1 MKKSTEILSLF
12 SAAIFGITACQQALN
27 HEGQQPSAKTH
38 TVTIT
43 AGMPQTKTVACIG
56 EDNVVKYEW
65 TAEDTEAGKF
75 HIYENGVEAQT
86 VSAVLNEG
94 LMSISATFAGE
105 AVGEAEYS
113 GYFNSGV
120 QSRQKTFSE
129 GYDQDSD
136 VLVAQVTS
144 GNVSEGIKFPFKRE
158 TAFAK
163 ITLKGLT
170 AGVSVGKVTVEAL
183 DGTTVL
189 AADYDRT
196 GGFSANAVS
205 KIELEG
211 PVAIYGQE
219 AVVWLASLPFENVNL
234 RITVETVDGEGN
246 AAVFQKELSKA
257 VSLERNNVTGLTVAL
272 EPEVPVTIPEKIY
285 LLGSGVDVNGMKTNW
300 DPKNPAEVEVV
311 DGEATLVITTTK
323 NESLNVYTA
332 TPQECTAAGDDA
344 MWGLVNETSIVP
356 LSMDSSMFG
365 KIQGLKNKCYLEIP
379 YAGTWTIKY
388 TEGITKA
395 TVTYVSLYAPEV
407 TPEKIY
413 MLGNSVVVNG
423 NVVPNWDPQAPS
435 AIFDVVDGEAMLV
448 IRYEGKDPVDLN
460 VYIATPE
467 QIEAAN
473 NDGKLWDA
481 VATTS
486 IVPLSMESSE
496 WGKVQRLKNKCFLT
510 IPYAGI
516 WTIKYTEGITKATV
530 TYESLY
536 APEVI
541 PAKIYLLG
549 SDVDV
554 NGKKTNWDPKNPT
567 AVVDVVDG
575 EATLVITTTKNELL
589 NVYTATPEQI
599 EAADKDDT
607 LWNNEVGPIG
617 TTSVVPLSMDSSMF
631 GKIQGLKNKCYLEI
645 PYAGIWTIKYTDGIS
660 LATVMYKSSAGE

>member
-27 HEGQQPSAKTH
+27 YEGQQPSAKTH

-65 TAEDTEAGKF
+65 TAEDAEDGKF

-86 VSAVLNEG
+86 VYAVLNEG

-105 AVGEAEYS
+105 AVEEAEYS

-120 QSRQKTFSE
+120 QSRQKTSSE

-196 GGFSANAVS
+196 DGFSANAVS

-211 PVAIYGQE
+211 PVAISGQE

-246 AAVFQKELSKA
+246 AAAVFQKELSKA

-285 LLGSGVDVNGMKTNW
+285 ILGSDVDVNGMKTNW

-395 TVTYVSLYAPEV
+395 TVTY
-407 TPEKIY
+407 
-413 MLGNSVVVNG
+413 
-423 NVVPNWDPQAPS
+423 
-435 AIFDVVDGEAMLV
+435 
-448 IRYEGKDPVDLN
+448 
-460 VYIATPE
+460 
-467 QIEAAN
+467 
-473 NDGKLWDA
+473 
-481 VATTS
+481 
-486 IVPLSMESSE
+486 
-496 WGKVQRLKNKCFLT
+496 
-510 IPYAGI
+510 
-516 WTIKYTEGITKATV
+516 
-530 TYESLY
+530 ESLY

-554 NGKKTNWDPKNPT
+554 NGMKTNWDPKNPT

>member
-1 MKKSTEILSLF
+1 MKISTEILSLF

-65 TAEDTEAGKF
+65 TAEDAEAGKF

-144 GNVSEGIKFPFKRE
+144 GNVSEEIKFPFKRE

-163 ITLKGLT
+163 ITLKGFT

-196 GGFSANAVS
+196 DGFSANAVS

-211 PVAIYGQE
+211 PVAISGQE

-272 EPEVPVTIPEKIY
+272 EPEVPVTIPKKIY
-285 LLGSGVDVNGMKTNW
+285 LLGSDVDVNGMKTNW
-300 DPKNPAEVEVV
+300 LPKNPTAVVDVV

-323 NESLNVYTA
+323 NELLNVYTA
-332 TPQECTAAGDDA
+332 SPQECTAAGDDP
-344 MWGLVNETSIVP
+344 MWGLVNE
-356 LSMDSSMFG
+356 
-365 KIQGLKNKCYLEIP
+365 
-379 YAGTWTIKY
+379 
-388 TEGITKA
+388 
-395 TVTYVSLYAPEV
+395 
-407 TPEKIY
+407 
-413 MLGNSVVVNG
+413 
-423 NVVPNWDPQAPS
+423 
-435 AIFDVVDGEAMLV
+435 
-448 IRYEGKDPVDLN
+448 
-460 VYIATPE
+460 
-467 QIEAAN
+467 
-473 NDGKLWDA
+473 
-481 VATTS
+481 TS

-496 WGKVQRLKNKCFLT
+496 WGKVQGLKNKCYLE

-541 PAKIYLLG
+541 PEKIYLLG
-549 SDVDV
+549 SNVDV
-554 NGKKTNWDPKNPT
+554 NGMKTNWDPKNPS
-567 AVVDVVDG
+567 AVVDVHDG
-575 EATLVITTTKNELL
+575 EATLVIKYEGTDPVSL

-599 EAADKDDT
+599 EAADKDGT
-607 LWNNEVGPIG
+607 LWNGEVGPINA
-617 TTSVVPLSMDSSMF
+617 TSIVPLSMDRSMF
-631 GKIQGLKNKCYLEI
+631 GKIQGLKNKCYLTI
-645 PYAGIWTIKYTDGIS
+645 PYTGIWTIKYTDGIS
-660 LATVMYKSSAGE
+660 LATVIYESIAGE

>member
-1 MKKSTEILSLF
+1 MKISTEILSLF

-65 TAEDTEAGKF
+65 TAEDAEAGKF

-144 GNVSEGIKFPFKRE
+144 GNVSEEIKFPFKRE

-163 ITLKGLT
+163 ITLKGFT

-183 DGTTVL
+183 DGNTVL

-196 GGFSANAVS
+196 DGFSANAVS

-211 PVAIYGQE
+211 PVAISGQE

-272 EPEVPVTIPEKIY
+272 EPEVPVTIPKKIY
-285 LLGSGVDVNGMKTNW
+285 LLGSNVDVNGM
-300 DPKNPAEVEVV
+300 
-311 DGEATLVITTTK
+311 
-323 NESLNVYTA
+323 
-332 TPQECTAAGDDA
+332 
-344 MWGLVNETSIVP
+344 
-356 LSMDSSMFG
+356 
-365 KIQGLKNKCYLEIP
+365 
-379 YAGTWTIKY
+379 
-388 TEGITKA
+388 
-395 TVTYVSLYAPEV
+395 
-407 TPEKIY
+407 
-413 MLGNSVVVNG
+413 
-423 NVVPNWDPQAPS
+423 
-435 AIFDVVDGEAMLV
+435 
-448 IRYEGKDPVDLN
+448 
-460 VYIATPE
+460 
-467 QIEAAN
+467 
-473 NDGKLWDA
+473 
-481 VATTS
+481 
-486 IVPLSMESSE
+486 
-496 WGKVQRLKNKCFLT
+496 
-510 IPYAGI
+510 
-516 WTIKYTEGITKATV
+516 
-530 TYESLY
+530 
-536 APEVI
+536 
-541 PAKIYLLG
+541 
-549 SDVDV
+549 
-554 NGKKTNWDPKNPT
+554 KTNWDPKNPT

-575 EATLVITTTKNELL
+575 EATLVIKYEGTDPVSL

-599 EAADKDDT
+599 EAADKDNT
-607 LWNNEVGPIG
+607 LWDGEVGPINATSIVPLSMESPEWGKVQDLKNKCYLTIPYAGIWTIKYTEGLTKATVTCEGLYAPEVIPEKIYLLGSNVDVNGMKTNWDPKNPSAVVDVHDGEATLVIKYEG
-617 TTSVVPLSMDSSMF
+617 TDPVSLNVYTATPEQIEAADKDNTLWDGEVGPINATSIVPLSMDRSMF
-631 GKIQGLKNKCYLEI
+631 GKIQGLKNKCYLTI

-660 LATVMYKSSAGE
+660 LATVIYESIAGE

>member
-1 MKKSTEILSLF
+1 MKISTEIISLF

-65 TAEDTEAGKF
+65 TAEDAEAGKF

-144 GNVSEGIKFPFKRE
+144 GNVSEEIKFPFKRE

-163 ITLKGLT
+163 ITLKGFT

-196 GGFSANAVS
+196 DGFSANAVS

-211 PVAIYGQE
+211 PVAISGQE
-219 AVVWLASLPFENVNL
+219 AVVWLASLPFENANL

-272 EPEVPVTIPEKIY
+272 EPEVPVTIPKKIY
-285 LLGSGVDVNGMKTNW
+285 ILGSDVDVNGMKTNW
-300 DPKNPAEVEVV
+300 
-311 DGEATLVITTTK
+311 L
-323 NESLNVYTA
+323 
-332 TPQECTAAGDDA
+332 
-344 MWGLVNETSIVP
+344 
-356 LSMDSSMFG
+356 
-365 KIQGLKNKCYLEIP
+365 
-379 YAGTWTIKY
+379 
-388 TEGITKA
+388 
-395 TVTYVSLYAPEV
+395 
-407 TPEKIY
+407 
-413 MLGNSVVVNG
+413 
-423 NVVPNWDPQAPS
+423 
-435 AIFDVVDGEAMLV
+435 
-448 IRYEGKDPVDLN
+448 
-460 VYIATPE
+460 
-467 QIEAAN
+467 
-473 NDGKLWDA
+473 
-481 VATTS
+481 
-486 IVPLSMESSE
+486 
-496 WGKVQRLKNKCFLT
+496 
-510 IPYAGI
+510 
-516 WTIKYTEGITKATV
+516 
-530 TYESLY
+530 
-536 APEVI
+536 
-541 PAKIYLLG
+541 
-549 SDVDV
+549 
-554 NGKKTNWDPKNPT
+554 PKNPT

-575 EATLVITTTKNELL
+575 EATLVITTTKKELLNVYTASPQECTAAGDVWGLVNETSIVPLSMESSEWGKVQGLKNKCYLEIPFAGIWTIKYTEGITKATVTCEGLYAPEVIPEKIYLLGSNVDVNGMKTNWDPKNPSAVVDVHDGEATLVIKYEGSDPVSL

-599 EAADKDDT
+599 EAADKDNT
-607 LWNNEVGPIG
+607 LWDGEVGPINA
-617 TTSVVPLSMDSSMF
+617 TSIVPLSMESSEW
-631 GKIQGLKNKCYLEI
+631 GKVQGLKNKCYLEI

-660 LATVMYKSSAGE
+660 LATVIYESIAGE

>member
-1 MKKSTEILSLF
+1 MKISTEILSLF

-38 TVTIT
+38 TVNIT
-43 AGMPQTKTVACIG
+43 AEMPQTKTVACIG

-65 TAEDTEAGKF
+65 TAEDAEAGKF

-144 GNVSEGIKFPFKRE
+144 GNVSEEIKFPFKRE

-163 ITLKGLT
+163 ITLKGFT
-170 AGVSVGKVTVEAL
+170 AGVSVSKVTVEAL

-196 GGFSANAVS
+196 DGFSANAVS

-211 PVAIYGQE
+211 PVAISGQE
-219 AVVWLASLPFENVNL
+219 AVIWLASLPFENVNL

-272 EPEVPVTIPEKIY
+272 EPEVPVTIPKKI
-285 LLGSGVDVNGMKTNW
+285 N
-300 DPKNPAEVEVV
+300 
-311 DGEATLVITTTK
+311 
-323 NESLNVYTA
+323 
-332 TPQECTAAGDDA
+332 
-344 MWGLVNETSIVP
+344 
-356 LSMDSSMFG
+356 
-365 KIQGLKNKCYLEIP
+365 
-379 YAGTWTIKY
+379 
-388 TEGITKA
+388 
-395 TVTYVSLYAPEV
+395 
-407 TPEKIY
+407 
-413 MLGNSVVVNG
+413 
-423 NVVPNWDPQAPS
+423 
-435 AIFDVVDGEAMLV
+435 
-448 IRYEGKDPVDLN
+448 
-460 VYIATPE
+460 
-467 QIEAAN
+467 
-473 NDGKLWDA
+473 
-481 VATTS
+481 
-486 IVPLSMESSE
+486 
-496 WGKVQRLKNKCFLT
+496 
-510 IPYAGI
+510 
-516 WTIKYTEGITKATV
+516 
-530 TYESLY
+530 
-536 APEVI
+536 
-541 PAKIYLLG
+541 LLG

-554 NGKKTNWDPKNPT
+554 NGMKTNWDPKNPT

-599 EAADKDDT
+599 EAADKDGT
-607 LWNNEVGPIG
+607 LWNNKVGPIG
-617 TTSVVPLSMDSSMF
+617 TTSIVPLSMDRSMF

-660 LATVMYKSSAGE
+660 LATVIYESNAGE

>member
-1 MKKSTEILSLF
+1 MKISTEILSLF

-65 TAEDTEAGKF
+65 TAEDAEAGKF

-144 GNVSEGIKFPFKRE
+144 GNVSEEIKFPFKRE

-196 GGFSANAVS
+196 DGFSANAVS

-211 PVAIYGQE
+211 PVAISGQE

-285 LLGSGVDVNGMKTNW
+285 LLGS
-300 DPKNPAEVEVV
+300 
-311 DGEATLVITTTK
+311 
-323 NESLNVYTA
+323 
-332 TPQECTAAGDDA
+332 
-344 MWGLVNETSIVP
+344 
-356 LSMDSSMFG
+356 
-365 KIQGLKNKCYLEIP
+365 
-379 YAGTWTIKY
+379 
-388 TEGITKA
+388 
-395 TVTYVSLYAPEV
+395 
-407 TPEKIY
+407 
-413 MLGNSVVVNG
+413 
-423 NVVPNWDPQAPS
+423 
-435 AIFDVVDGEAMLV
+435 
-448 IRYEGKDPVDLN
+448 
-460 VYIATPE
+460 
-467 QIEAAN
+467 
-473 NDGKLWDA
+473 
-481 VATTS
+481 
-486 IVPLSMESSE
+486 
-496 WGKVQRLKNKCFLT
+496 
-510 IPYAGI
+510 
-516 WTIKYTEGITKATV
+516 
-530 TYESLY
+530 
-536 APEVI
+536 
-541 PAKIYLLG
+541 
-549 SDVDV
+549 DVDV

-599 EAADKDDT
+599 EAADKDGT

-617 TTSVVPLSMDSSMF
+617 TTSVVPLSMESSEWGKVQGLKNKCYLEIPYAGIWTIKYTEGITKATVTYEGLYAPEVIPEKIYLLGSNVDVNGMKTNWDPKNPTAVVDVHDGEATLVITTTKNESLNVYTATPEQIEAADVNDTLWNNEVGPIGTTSIVPLSMDKSMS

-660 LATVMYKSSAGE
+660 LATVIYNAGE

>member
-1 MKKSTEILSLF
+1 MKISTEILSLF

-27 HEGQQPSAKTH
+27 HERQQPSAKTH

-43 AGMPQTKTVACIG
+43 AGMSQTKTVACIG

-65 TAEDTEAGKF
+65 TAEDAEAGKF

-120 QSRQKTFSE
+120 QSRQKAFSE

-144 GNVSEGIKFPFKRE
+144 GNVSEEIKFPFKRE

-163 ITLKGLT
+163 ITLKGFT

-196 GGFSANAVS
+196 DGFSANAVS

-211 PVAIYGQE
+211 PVAISGQE

-257 VSLERNNVTGLTVAL
+257 VSLERNNVTGLTVSL

-285 LLGSGVDVNGMKTNW
+285 LLGSDVDVNGMKTNW
-300 DPKNPAEVEVV
+300 DPKKPTAVVDVV
-311 DGEATLVITTTK
+311 DGEAMLVITTTK
-323 NESLNVYTA
+323 NELLNVYTA
-332 TPQECTAAGDDA
+332 SPQECTAAGDDA

-356 LSMDSSMFG
+356 LSMESAEWG
-365 KIQGLKNKCYLEIP
+365 KVQGLKNKCYLE
-379 YAGTWTIKY
+379 
-388 TEGITKA
+388 
-395 TVTYVSLYAPEV
+395 
-407 TPEKIY
+407 
-413 MLGNSVVVNG
+413 
-423 NVVPNWDPQAPS
+423 
-435 AIFDVVDGEAMLV
+435 
-448 IRYEGKDPVDLN
+448 
-460 VYIATPE
+460 
-467 QIEAAN
+467 
-473 NDGKLWDA
+473 
-481 VATTS
+481 
-486 IVPLSMESSE
+486 
-496 WGKVQRLKNKCFLT
+496 

-541 PAKIYLLG
+541 PEKIYMLG
-549 SDVDV
+549 NSVVV
-554 NGKKTNWDPKNPT
+554 NGNVEPNWNPQAPT
-567 AVVDVVDG
+567 AIFDVVDG
-575 EATLVITTTKNELL
+575 EAMLVIRYEGKDPVSL

-599 EAADKDDT
+599 ATAENDGT
-607 LWNNEVGPIG
+607 LWDGEVGPIS
-617 TTSVVPLSMDSSMF
+617 TTSIVPLSMESSEW
-631 GKIQGLKNKCYLEI
+631 GKVQGLKNKCYLTI

-660 LATVMYKSSAGE
+660 LATVIYESIAGE

>member
-1 MKKSTEILSLF
+1 MKISTEILSLF

-65 TAEDTEAGKF
+65 TAEDAEAGKF

-144 GNVSEGIKFPFKRE
+144 GNVSEEIKFPFKRE

-163 ITLKGLT
+163 ITLKGFT

-196 GGFSANAVS
+196 DGFSANAVS

-211 PVAIYGQE
+211 PVAISGQE

-285 LLGSGVDVNGMKTNW
+285 LLGSDVDVNGM
-300 DPKNPAEVEVV
+300 
-311 DGEATLVITTTK
+311 
-323 NESLNVYTA
+323 
-332 TPQECTAAGDDA
+332 
-344 MWGLVNETSIVP
+344 
-356 LSMDSSMFG
+356 
-365 KIQGLKNKCYLEIP
+365 
-379 YAGTWTIKY
+379 
-388 TEGITKA
+388 
-395 TVTYVSLYAPEV
+395 
-407 TPEKIY
+407 
-413 MLGNSVVVNG
+413 
-423 NVVPNWDPQAPS
+423 
-435 AIFDVVDGEAMLV
+435 
-448 IRYEGKDPVDLN
+448 
-460 VYIATPE
+460 
-467 QIEAAN
+467 
-473 NDGKLWDA
+473 
-481 VATTS
+481 
-486 IVPLSMESSE
+486 
-496 WGKVQRLKNKCFLT
+496 
-510 IPYAGI
+510 
-516 WTIKYTEGITKATV
+516 
-530 TYESLY
+530 
-536 APEVI
+536 
-541 PAKIYLLG
+541 
-549 SDVDV
+549 
-554 NGKKTNWDPKNPT
+554 KTNWDPKNPT

-589 NVYTATPEQI
+589 NVYTASPQECTAAGDEWGLVNETSIVPLSMESSEWGKVQGLKNKCYLEIPYAGIWTIKYTEGITKATVTYKSLYAPEVIPEKIYLLGSDVDVNGMKTNWDPKNPSAVVDVHDGEATLVIKYEGTAHVSLNVYTATPEQI
-599 EAADKDDT
+599 ETAENDGT
-607 LWNNEVGPIG
+607 LWDGEVGPIS
-617 TTSVVPLSMDSSMF
+617 TTSIVPVSMERSMF

-660 LATVMYKSSAGE
+660 LATVIYESIAGE

>member
-395 TVTYVSLYAPEV
+395 TVTYEGLYAPEKI
-407 TPEKIY
+407 PEKIY
-413 MLGNSVVVNG
+413 
-423 NVVPNWDPQAPS
+423 
-435 AIFDVVDGEAMLV
+435 I
-448 IRYEGKDPVDLN
+448 
-460 VYIATPE
+460 
-467 QIEAAN
+467 
-473 NDGKLWDA
+473 
-481 VATTS
+481 
-486 IVPLSMESSE
+486 
-496 WGKVQRLKNKCFLT
+496 
-510 IPYAGI
+510 
-516 WTIKYTEGITKATV
+516 
-530 TYESLY
+530 
-536 APEVI
+536 
-541 PAKIYLLG
+541 LG
-549 SDVDV
+549 SNVDV
-554 NGKKTNWDPKNPT
+554 NGMKTNWDPKNPS
-567 AVVDVVDG
+567 AVVDVHKG
-575 EATLVITTTKNELL
+575 EATLVITTTKKEDL

-599 EAADKDDT
+599 ATAEDKGT
-607 LWNNEVGPIG
+607 LWDGEVGPIN
-617 TTSVVPLSMDSSMF
+617 TTSIVPLYMDSSMF
-631 GKIQGLKNKCYLEI
+631 GKIQGLKNKC
-645 PYAGIWTIKYTDGIS
+645 
-660 LATVMYKSSAGE
+660 

>member
-1 MKKSTEILSLF
+1 MKISTEILSLF

-65 TAEDTEAGKF
+65 TAEDAEAGKF

-144 GNVSEGIKFPFKRE
+144 GNVSEEIKFPFKRE

-163 ITLKGLT
+163 ITLKGFT

-196 GGFSANAVS
+196 DGFSANAVS

-211 PVAIYGQE
+211 PVAISGQE

-285 LLGSGVDVNGMKTNW
+285 LLGSDVDVNGM
-300 DPKNPAEVEVV
+300 
-311 DGEATLVITTTK
+311 
-323 NESLNVYTA
+323 
-332 TPQECTAAGDDA
+332 
-344 MWGLVNETSIVP
+344 
-356 LSMDSSMFG
+356 
-365 KIQGLKNKCYLEIP
+365 
-379 YAGTWTIKY
+379 
-388 TEGITKA
+388 
-395 TVTYVSLYAPEV
+395 
-407 TPEKIY
+407 
-413 MLGNSVVVNG
+413 
-423 NVVPNWDPQAPS
+423 
-435 AIFDVVDGEAMLV
+435 
-448 IRYEGKDPVDLN
+448 
-460 VYIATPE
+460 
-467 QIEAAN
+467 
-473 NDGKLWDA
+473 
-481 VATTS
+481 
-486 IVPLSMESSE
+486 
-496 WGKVQRLKNKCFLT
+496 
-510 IPYAGI
+510 
-516 WTIKYTEGITKATV
+516 
-530 TYESLY
+530 
-536 APEVI
+536 
-541 PAKIYLLG
+541 
-549 SDVDV
+549 
-554 NGKKTNWDPKNPT
+554 KTNWDPKNPT

-589 NVYTATPEQI
+589 NVYTASPQECTAAGDVWGLVNETSIVPLSMKGSEWGKVHGLKNKCYLEIPFAGIWTIKYTEGITKATVTCEGLYAPEVIPEKIYLLGSDVDVNGMKTNWDPKNPTAVVDVVDGEATLVITTTKEESLNVYTATPEQI
-599 EAADKDDT
+599 EAAENDGT
-607 LWNNEVGPIG
+607 LWDGEVGPIS
-617 TTSVVPLSMDSSMF
+617 TTSIVPLSMESSEW
-631 GKIQGLKNKCYLEI
+631 GKVQGLKNKCYLTI

-660 LATVMYKSSAGE
+660 LATVIYESIAGE

>member
-1 MKKSTEILSLF
+1 MKISTEILSLF

-65 TAEDTEAGKF
+65 TAEDAEAGKF

-144 GNVSEGIKFPFKRE
+144 GNVSEEIKFPFKRE

-196 GGFSANAVS
+196 DGFSANAVS

-211 PVAIYGQE
+211 PVAISGQE

-285 LLGSGVDVNGMKTNW
+285 LLGS
-300 DPKNPAEVEVV
+300 
-311 DGEATLVITTTK
+311 
-323 NESLNVYTA
+323 
-332 TPQECTAAGDDA
+332 
-344 MWGLVNETSIVP
+344 
-356 LSMDSSMFG
+356 
-365 KIQGLKNKCYLEIP
+365 
-379 YAGTWTIKY
+379 
-388 TEGITKA
+388 
-395 TVTYVSLYAPEV
+395 
-407 TPEKIY
+407 
-413 MLGNSVVVNG
+413 
-423 NVVPNWDPQAPS
+423 
-435 AIFDVVDGEAMLV
+435 
-448 IRYEGKDPVDLN
+448 
-460 VYIATPE
+460 
-467 QIEAAN
+467 
-473 NDGKLWDA
+473 
-481 VATTS
+481 
-486 IVPLSMESSE
+486 
-496 WGKVQRLKNKCFLT
+496 
-510 IPYAGI
+510 
-516 WTIKYTEGITKATV
+516 
-530 TYESLY
+530 
-536 APEVI
+536 
-541 PAKIYLLG
+541 
-549 SDVDV
+549 DVDV

-567 AVVDVVDG
+567 AVVDVVKG

-599 EAADKDDT
+599 EAADKDGT

-617 TTSVVPLSMDSSMF
+617 TTSVVPLSMESSEWGKVQGLKNKCYLEIPYAGIWTIKYTEGITKATVTYEGLYAPEVIPEKIYLLGSNVDVNGMKTNWDPKNPTAVVDVHDGEATLVITTTKNESLNVYTATPEQIEAADVNDTLWNNEVGPIGTTSIVPLSMDKSMS

-660 LATVMYKSSAGE
+660 LATVIYNAGE

>member
-1 MKKSTEILSLF
+1 MKISTEILSLF

-27 HEGQQPSAKTH
+27 QEGQQPSAKTH

-65 TAEDTEAGKF
+65 TAEDAEAGKF

-144 GNVSEGIKFPFKRE
+144 GNVSEEIKFPFKRE

-163 ITLKGLT
+163 ITLKGFT
-170 AGVSVGKVTVEAL
+170 AGVSVSKVTVEAL
-183 DGTTVL
+183 DGTTFL

-196 GGFSANAVS
+196 DGFSANAVS

-211 PVAIYGQE
+211 PVAISGQE

-272 EPEVPVTIPEKIY
+272 EPEVPVTIPKKIY
-285 LLGSGVDVNGMKTNW
+285 ILGSDVDVNGMKTNW
-300 DPKNPAEVEVV
+300 LPKNPTAVVDVV

-323 NESLNVYTA
+323 KELLNVYTA
-332 TPQECTAAGDDA
+332 SPQECTAAGDDA

-356 LSMDSSMFG
+356 ISMEKSQFG
-365 KIQGLKNKCYLEIP
+365 AVQGLKNNAY
-379 YAGTWTIKY
+379 
-388 TEGITKA
+388 
-395 TVTYVSLYAPEV
+395 
-407 TPEKIY
+407 
-413 MLGNSVVVNG
+413 
-423 NVVPNWDPQAPS
+423 
-435 AIFDVVDGEAMLV
+435 
-448 IRYEGKDPVDLN
+448 
-460 VYIATPE
+460 
-467 QIEAAN
+467 
-473 NDGKLWDA
+473 
-481 VATTS
+481 
-486 IVPLSMESSE
+486 
-496 WGKVQRLKNKCFLT
+496 LT

-516 WTIKYTEGITKATV
+516 WTVKYTDGITKAVV
-530 TYESLY
+530 TYEKFV
-536 APEVI
+536 PEGT
-541 PAKIYLLG
+541 PEKIYLLG
-549 SDVDV
+549 SNVDV
-554 NGKKTNWDPKNPT
+554 NGMKTNWDPKNPS
-567 AVVDVVDG
+567 AVVDVHDG
-575 EATLVITTTKNELL
+575 EATLVIKYEGSDPVSL

-599 EAADKDDT
+599 EAADKDNT
-607 LWNNEVGPIG
+607 LWDGEVGPINA
-617 TTSVVPLSMDSSMF
+617 TSIVPLSMDRSMF
-631 GKIQGLKNKCYLEI
+631 GKIQGLKNKCYLTI

-660 LATVMYKSSAGE
+660 LATVIYESIAGE